1 MTEVAVNWSSTPG
14 RVRRAPRLAGEDD
27 VRLAEFRAKIRAAG
41 ENWAGGRYDDLLG
54 VLEEAAEGHPAF
66 AEFVRASGPVL
77 TEFLDGY
84 RRRNEGIASARRGDV
99 AGDLVDGH
107 PIAPDVYDALAAR
120 YLIVVVRL
128 SDVTR
133 TKPVLHEAAGPG
145 AFMTRKESGLVILVP
160 DLDPERTPAITR
172 QLTRH
177 LDGKGWLTVAARPKA
192 DIADG
197 YREAADVMR
206 LVVAGRRP
214 GGVYNISDV
223 LVEYAVTRHEHVTR
237 SLVSILDPLRAHPV
251 LWETLVALVDAD
263 LQRNQTARNLF
274 VHRSTLDY
282 RLQRI
287 AGITGCDPTS
297 GRGGHTLVAAMIAD
311 GYSG

>member
-1 MTEVAVNWSSTPG
+1 MTEVAVNWSSMSD
-14 RVRRAPRLAGEDD
+14 RVRSGPRLAGDDD
-27 VRLAEFRAKIRAAG
+27 VRLAEFKARVREAG
-41 ENWAGGRYDDLLG
+41 ENWAGARGQDLVG
-54 VLEEAAEGHPAF
+54 VLAEAADGHPAF
-66 AEFVRASGPVL
+66 AEFVRTGGPVL
-77 TEFLDGY
+77 AEFLDGY
-84 RRRNEGIASARRGDV
+84 RRKNEEIASARRGDV
-99 AGDLVDGH
+99 AGDLLDGH
-107 PIAPDVYDALAAR
+107 PIAQDVYDALAAR

-128 SDVTR
+128 SDVAKI
-133 TKPVLHEAAGPG
+133 KPSLHEVAGPG
-145 AFMTRKESGLVILVP
+145 AFMTRRESGLVLLVP
-160 DLDPERTPAITR
+160 DLDPERTPGITR
-172 QLTRH
+172 QLTRR
-177 LDGKGWLTVAARPKA
+177 LDGKGWLTVAVRPKA
-192 DIADG
+192 DITDG
-197 YREAADVMR
+197 YREAEDVMR

-214 GGVYNISDV
+214 AGVYTITDV
-223 LVEYAVTRHEHVTR
+223 LIEYAVTRHEHVTG

-297 GRGGHTLVAAMIAD
+297 GRGAQTLVAAMIAD